1 MEWLGVLLIYLISGF
16 LKKREQNKTREQ
28 IESDPNWDEEDTLVE
43 ENSPNDLN
51 QLLNDL
57 QSLIFS
63 LRI

>member
-57 QSLIFS
+57 F
-63 LRI
+63 